1 VRIGLNIDGGTR
13 FGDLLAKVRRAQDLG
28 YATAWLS
35 QSPGGGP
42 RTRSSRGTRHQ
53 VFGYD
58 PLTTHAI
65 CAQVCAQHPG
75 ELELGTNILATFPRH
90 PMVLAEQVLTVAAAH
105 AGGLAVGLG
114 VSHRHAV
121 EDQWGYAYAR
131 TALHMREYLQVLR
144 ELLATGAVSFT
155 GDTITARG
163 SLTIP
168 IAPGAPPI
176 ALLVAA
182 LGPRMLQIAGE
193 LGDGAITWM
202 TGRRTLAEHIR
213 PSLDAAAT
221 AAGRPASRLVAMIPV
236 CITSDT
242 EAARERAR
250 RLYLVYRTLPN
261 YRAVLDREGAQ
272 DAGDIAIVGDEEEVA
287 RCLADLAEAGVTDMC
302 TMVFGSPEEVEQ
314 TTGRLPTLAGSHP
327 GEPSHKTPSLH
338 VRMDQL

>member
-1 VRIGLNIDGGTR
+1 MRIGLNVDGGTR
-13 FGDLLAKVRRAQDLG
+13 FDDLLAKVRLAQDLG
-28 YATAWLS
+28 YATAWLP

-42 RTRSSRGTRHQ
+42 RTRSSRSTRHQ

-58 PLTTHAI
+58 PLTAHAI

-75 ELELGTNILATFPRH
+75 KLELGTNILATFPRH
-90 PMVLAEQVLTVAAAH
+90 PMVLAEQVLTVAAVH
-105 AGGLAVGLG
+105 SGSLAIGLG

-144 ELLATGAVSFT
+144 EIMATGVASFT
-155 GDTITARG
+155 GETVTARG
-163 SLTIP
+163 SLNIP
-168 IAPGAPPI
+168 IMLDAPPI

-182 LGPRMLQIAGE
+182 LGPRMLQVAGE

-213 PSLDAAAT
+213 PRLDAAT
-221 AAGRPASRLVAMIPV
+221 GAGRRAPRLVAMLPV
-236 CITSDT
+236 CITSDP

-261 YRAVLDREGAQ
+261 YRAVLDREGAE
-272 DAGDIAIVGDEEEVA
+272 DGGDIAIAGDEDEVA
-287 RCLADLAEAGVTDMC
+287 RRLADLAEVGVTDVC
-302 TMVFGSPEEVEQ
+302 AMVFGSPEEAER
-314 TTGRLPTLAGSHP
+314 TIGRLPMLAGNQSGVPAPPQRGHIAP
-327 GEPSHKTPSLH
+327 
-338 VRMDQL
+338 